1 MKNIILISI
10 ISLIGFSFYGCTTA
24 YKTVTVYTTDTIT
37 GKPIKKVTKF
47 YDTQTTYYNNVS
59 PYPYY
64 YANPYWYGGWYGG
77 WGSPY
82 YGNNYVIIRPN
93 NPAPRPHPRP
103 NPSPRP
109 MGPAGGYHRGRN

>member
-1 MKNIILISI
+1 MKKIILISI
-10 ISLIGFSFYGCTTA
+10 ISLIGFGFYGCTTA
-24 YKTVTVYTTDTIT
+24 YKTVTVYTTDTVT

-82 YGNNYVIIRPN
+82 YGNNYYFNSNYFYITEKICLIIKILPCCE
-93 NPAPRPHPRP
+93 PKV
-103 NPSPRP
+103 
-109 MGPAGGYHRGRN
+109 